1 MADRKE
7 GFMGRDSVVGN
18 HKTARGYTLIEVLI
32 ALLIL
37 LIGLLGVAS
46 TQLLSLQQ
54 VNNANLRSQINHH
67 AVEMVEMIR
76 ANNGQL
82 VGSDEE
88 AHWLATLNRAV
99 PGATADISTSGAFV
113 DIEVSWTEREYG
125 AEAAA
130 QVFTLRA
137 RLTQ

>member
-1 MADRKE
+1 MKRTIAVPK
-7 GFMGRDSVVGN
+7 

-54 VNNANLRSQINHH
+54 VSNANLRSQVNHH
-67 AVEMVEMIR
+67 AAEMVEMIR

-82 VGSDEE
+82 VGADDE

-99 PGATADISTSGAFV
+99 PGATADISTDDGFV

-130 QVFTLRA
+130 QVFTFRA
-137 RLTQ
+137 RLSQ